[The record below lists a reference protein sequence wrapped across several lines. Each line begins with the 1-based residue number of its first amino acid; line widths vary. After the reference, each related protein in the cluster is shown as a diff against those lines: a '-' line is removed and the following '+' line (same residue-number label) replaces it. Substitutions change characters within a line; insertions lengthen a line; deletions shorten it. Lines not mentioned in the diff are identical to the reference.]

1 MGITTDSASNNNTFI
16 YALSDACAEENITFS
31 AKNNHVRCLAHVMNL
46 AVQQLLSAL
55 KASAVNEN
63 ELLNDDYDTSSI
75 SVVMK
80 SYYYLFLHLFH
91 FLI

>member
-1 MGITTDSASNNNTFI
+1 M
-16 YALSDACAEENITFS
+16 
-31 AKNNHVRCLAHVMNL
+31 RCLAHVMNL

-63 ELLNDDYDTSSI
+63 ELLNDDDDTSSI

-80 SYYYLFLHLFH
+80 ANK
-91 FLI
+91 